1 MSNTGKQSP
10 LGVSSLAGLLQNKGF
25 WINQPTAGYM
35 GSSTSVSNYT
45 YGTMVSSTALNNLTN
60 AIRQGY
66 VRYLAGEL
74 SLTQYTNL
82 ISIGHNL
89 IPALGNSPP
98 STYTYAGSPSW
109 SGAGYVGE
117 TASYGFFRLFP
128 WQAYNE
134 FNYNQTLSTN
144 GRYND
149 FVGSFMN
156 ATSFIDY
163 SNQALTAMQL
173 SNDFL
178 KGTYSNM
185 NDLITADVS
194 GVNLAT
200 RAFGQDLLNLGKAL
214 DLKTLYTFGLPSNL
228 LTTIKSVNGL
238 TASLRVALIAS
249 GLTTEEIDQA
259 TDNINVTK
267 DQQQRIYGSFL
278 IIAGIDLYEIL
289 VALNCNTSGLETLAD
304 LLNPKK
310 MFPNSYQS
318 LTVPVYNAT
327 GAIQPTNSKTYY
339 PIYVGDSVNSALNAP
354 AIVIQLAPVPP
365 PQPPG
370 PAPAESR
377 SVDGGVGDN
386 FSPIG
391 GGGGGGGGGERG
403 DGSFSR
409 LTDRDGNPIGSAD
422 GGSWNSP
429 GEAAGGWGG
438 EGFSGAATS
447 GDGGYSGTGGGYGFG
462 MGNSGDGGSD
472 GGGGDGGGGDGGG
485 GGGGD

>member
-1 MSNTGKQSP
+1 MSVTGKQSP
-10 LGVSSLAGLLQNKGF
+10 LGVNSLAGLLQNKGF

-45 YGTMVSSTALNNLTN
+45 YGTMVASTCLNNLTN

-66 VRYLAGEL
+66 TRYLAGDL

-82 ISIGHNL
+82 ISIGSNL

-98 STYTYAGSPSW
+98 STYTYTGSPSW
-109 SGAGYVGE
+109 AGAGYVGE

-134 FNYNQTLSTN
+134 FNYNATLATN
-144 GRYND
+144 GKYND

-156 ATSFIDY
+156 ATTFIDY

-185 NDLITADVS
+185 NDLITSDVT
-194 GVNLAT
+194 GVSLAT
-200 RAFGQDLLNLGKAL
+200 RTFGQDLINLGKAL

-228 LTTIKSVNGL
+228 LATIKSVNGL

-249 GLTTEEIDQA
+249 GLTTEEINQA
-259 TDNINVTK
+259 TDNVNVTK
-267 DQQQRIYGSFL
+267 EQQQKIYGSFL
-278 IIAGIDLYEIL
+278 IIIGSDLNEIL
-289 VALNCNTSGLETLAD
+289 ISLNCNTAGLETLAD

-327 GAIQPTNSKTYY
+327 GGTQPTNSKTYY

-370 PAPAESR
+370 PAPADYLQPPGPAPADYSLIEIEPLKGR
-377 SVDGGVGDN
+377 SGYGAMNSDGGY
-386 FSPIG
+386 SI
-391 GGGGGGGGGERG
+391 
-403 DGSFSR
+403 SA
-409 LTDRDGNPIGSAD
+409 LTDRDGNPIGTGF
-422 GGSWNSP
+422 GGSWNST
-429 GEAAGGWGG
+429 GEATSGWGG
-438 EGFSGAATS
+438 EGFGRAER
-447 GDGGYSGTGGGYGFG
+447 
-462 MGNSGDGGSD
+462 GSD
-472 GGGGDGGGGDGGG
+472 SSGGDGGDGGG
-485 GGGGD
+485 GGGD

>member
-74 SLTQYTNL
+74 SITQYTNL

-98 STYTYAGSPSW
+98 STYTYSGSPSW

-267 DQQQRIYGSFL
+267 DQQQKIYGSFL

-370 PAPAESR
+370 PAPAVSR

-386 FSPIG
+386 FSSG
-391 GGGGGGGGGERG
+391 GRGGGERG
-403 DGSFSR
+403 DGSFSQ

-429 GEAAGGWGG
+429 GEAASGWGG
-438 EGFSGAATS
+438 EGFSGAAAS
-447 GDGGYSGTGGGYGFG
+447 GDGSSSGVGSGGYSGTGGGYGFG
-462 MGNSGDGGSD
+462 MGNSG
-472 GGGGDGGGGDGGG
+472 GDGGGDGGG
-485 GGGGD
+485 GGD